1 VLDTRTGDCI
11 FSDNWIDV
19 SHGRATPVTVL
30 KTDVAG
36 IESVEA
42 LRQDLVVRS
51 LNDIMIDAEESAEVG
66 SPRVVS

>member
-1 VLDTRTGDCI
+1 
-11 FSDNWIDV
+11 
-19 SHGRATPVTVL
+19 VTVL